1 MIPTLIAALN
11 AATNDFANIQH
22 ALALEPVDELST
34 YAPANFLMEGGSK
47 GLDEQGDS
55 CVNELEAITV
65 VSVIVCKWADL
76 DALKNQSREVI
87 RGYQHADTYA
97 PFLLTSSV
105 TVKIKG
111 EYIWRKEI
119 FTATKYH

>member
-11 AATNDFANIQH
+11 AATNDFVNIQH
-22 ALALEPVDELST
+22 ALEIEPVDDLST
-34 YAPANFLMEGGSK
+34 YAPACFLMEGDGK

-55 CVNELEAITV
+55 CVDELEAITV

-76 DALKNQSREVI
+76 DTLKAQSREVI
-87 RGYQHADTYA
+87 RGYQHGQYYT